1 MSTLSRL
8 AVTALAVACCAHAH
22 AQSYP
27 AKPVRLIVG
36 FAPGGGTD
44 ILARALGAKL
54 TEFWGQQ
61 VVVENRPGAT
71 GTIGADFV
79 AKAPADGYTLLLGSV
94 NSNAIAPSIFAK
106 LPYDPLKD
114 FAGVAYVGYNINTLV
129 VHPSIPARTVQE
141 LIALAR
147 SKPGQLTSAS
157 AGLGSTQH
165 LALEMFKLSAKV
177 DIIHVPYKGSGQA
190 ILDLVGGNV
199 SMNFDVMPPVIEHI
213 RQGRLRALAVTTLKR
228 SSQLPDIPT
237 MSESGLKGFEM
248 SNWYAVFGPANTPRD
263 IVAKL
268 NADFNRALQDPAVRK
283 RLTDAGTEVGGA
295 TPEWLDGYV
304 RTEVVKY
311 AKLVKDARVQID

>member
-1 MSTLSRL
+1 MSKLGRLIALSL
-8 AVTALAVACCAHAH
+8 IFGSSHAQ

-27 AKPVRLIVG
+27 AKPVRLVVG

-44 ILARALGAKL
+44 ILARGIGQKL
-54 TEFWGQQ
+54 SEYWGQQ

-79 AKAPADGYTLLLGSV
+79 AKAIPDGYTLLLGSV
-94 NSNAIAPSIFAK
+94 NSNAIAPSIFPK
-106 LPYDPLKD
+106 LPYDPVRD
-114 FAGVAYVGYNINTLV
+114 FASIAYIGYNLNVLV
-129 VHPSIPARTVQE
+129 VHPSIPARNVAE
-141 LIALAR
+141 LIALAKA
-147 SKPGQLTSAS
+147 KPGQLTSAS

-165 LALEMFKLSAKV
+165 LALEMFKLYTKV

-190 ILDLVGGNV
+190 ILDLVGGTV

-213 RQGRLRALAVTTLKR
+213 RHGRLRALAMTTAKR
-228 SSQLPDIPT
+228 SPQLPDVPT
-237 MSESGLKGFEM
+237 MDEAGLKGFEM
-248 SNWYAVFGPANTPRD
+248 SNWYAVFGPANTPKD

-283 RLTDAGTEVGGA
+283 RLTDAGTEIGSA
-295 TPEWLDGYV
+295 SAEWLDGYV

-311 AKLVKDARVQID
+311 AKLVKDARVHLD